1 MLSQGAARGG
11 PGGSRLIG
19 ERADRQPSRWNAAA
33 LAAIVVAAL
42 LVRLPALTASSASYR
57 LTAAFNPEEAENLRI
72 STGMLHKHTLNPH
85 AFEYP
90 SLFYYASL
98 LPERL
103 ASRAGATSWPL
114 ALEGVRALSL
124 LFSIGA
130 VLAAAALARRV
141 AGAAAGLFAAT
152 LMAFDRTQ
160 IEIATLAKPNAAQVF
175 FVLAAFLALAS
186 LATRP
191 SLAAAVRAAA
201 LLALA
206 TATKWLGALGLA
218 GLLVAPLLAHPSVAS
233 PGWRRLADSARA
245 SLAKRIPAWQP
256 FLPLL
261 VFGAVFVACVPFA
274 LLSPREFGIGFAQ
287 TFTAQSVHQRP
298 LPFWMPLA
306 FLARS
311 LGPAGTLAAAIALL
325 WAMARMAA
333 WDGSA
338 HDRALALVLGWAS
351 LYGLMLMFVFVKL
364 PSYVDLWSPLLA
376 VLAGCAWA
384 GERGLL
390 RAARG
395 RAIATLLA
403 AIAGLVANGGSAAAR
418 SRIAT
423 EFDTR
428 VAAAEWLDQAA
439 ADSDAVLSDLGAFVP
454 DRIRAVSWNGWGGPP
469 RVVYDETLTWGSDPQ
484 WPEWDGGHRRVLFV
498 NAKWRPALERLAER
512 PRWVVVNDE
521 WKEIRAHP
529 AYASESAA
537 PDFDRRLV
545 GGAAGY
551 AMRARFEPSVAPGN
565 DWRVLGIEKRTQGG
579 GPWYGGP
586 ALTIYERARK

>member
-1 MLSQGAARGG
+1 
-11 PGGSRLIG
+11 LIG
-19 ERADRQPSRWNAAA
+19 ERADRQPNRWNAAA
-33 LAAIVVAAL
+33 LAVIVVAAL

-72 STGMLHKHTLNPH
+72 STGMLHKHTFNPH

-103 ASRAGATSWPL
+103 ASRAGAISWPF
-114 ALEGVRALSL
+114 ALTGVRALSL
-124 LFSIGA
+124 LFSLGA

-141 AGAAAGLFAAT
+141 AGAAAGLFVAT

-191 SLAAAVRAAA
+191 SLAAALRAAA
-201 LLALA
+201 LLGLA
-206 TATKWLGALGLA
+206 TATKWLGVLGLA

-245 SLAKRIPAWQP
+245 GLSKRIPAWQP
-256 FLPLL
+256 FLPLV
-261 VFGAVFVACVPFA
+261 VFAAVFIACVPFA

-298 LPFWMPLA
+298 LPFWIPLA
-306 FLARS
+306 FVARS
-311 LGPAGTLAAAIALL
+311 LGPAGALAAAIALL
-325 WAMARMAA
+325 WAIARVAA

-338 HDRALALVLGWAS
+338 HDRALVLVLGWAS
-351 LYGLMLMFVFVKL
+351 LYGLLLMFVFVKL
-364 PSYVDLWSPLLA
+364 PSYVDLWSPPLA

-423 EFDTR
+423 ELDTR
-428 VAAAEWLDQAA
+428 VAAAAWLDRAA
-439 ADSDAVLSDLGAFVP
+439 ADSDAVLSDLGAFIP
-454 DRIRAVSWNGWGGPP
+454 DRLRTVSWNGWGGPP

-498 NAKWRPALERLAER
+498 NAKWRPALERLAEH
-512 PRWVVVNDE
+512 PRWVVVNDD
-521 WKEIRAHP
+521 WKAVRAHP
-529 AYASESAA
+529 AYASETAA
-537 PDFDRRLV
+537 PEFDRRLADGV
-545 GGAAGY
+545 AGY
-551 AMRARFEPSVAPGN
+551 TMRSRFEPTAAPGD
-565 DWRVLGIEKRTQGG
+565 DWRVLGLEKRTRDS

-586 ALTIYERARK
+586 SLTIYERARK